1 MTVWIVLVLAL
12 FFVQSTLTPFVQW
25 RSNIRAALGPRD
37 NPPPISL
44 MGARLDRAFRNMIEA
59 MLIFIPLALLV
70 EIQGEADDLAEA
82 GAATFFLARMLYV
95 PAYASGVLGVRSAIW
110 VVGHAGL
117 VLLAVAVLSK

>member
-12 FFVQSTLTPFVQW
+12 FFVQSTLAPFVQW

-37 NPPPISL
+37 NAPPISL

-70 EIQGEADDLAEA
+70 EIQGEADDLAKA
-82 GAATFFLARMLYV
+82 GAAIFLLARMLYV